1 MADNK
6 DVLIGLLGQIP
17 IVIRVETS
25 DVKPDWFP
33 AESGPHTLFI
43 CIISDNQNNEV
54 ACGLWVRLDV
64 YEDETKNAAIIAN
77 MKRYIDFR
85 YNCGTVDAYNAQ
97 YPNGI
102 DYNLT

>member
-17 IVIRVETS
+17 RVIRVETS

-33 AESGPHTLFI
+33 SDSGPHTIFS
-43 CIISDNQNNEV
+43 CIINDQQNNEIG
-54 ACGLWVRLDV
+54 CGFWIRPDI
-64 YEDETKNAAIIAN
+64 YEDETKNAAIVAN
-77 MKRYIDFR
+77 TKRYIDFR
-85 YNCGTVDAYNAQ
+85 YNGGTVDAYNAQ

>member
-6 DVLIGLLGQIP
+6 DVLISLLGQISKVI
-17 IVIRVETS
+17 IVQTD

-33 AESGPHTLFI
+33 AESGPHTLFT

-54 ACGLWVRLDV
+54 PCGLWVRLDV

-85 YNCGTVDAYNAQ
+85 YNGGTVDAYNAQ